1 MNDEIYALG
10 EKLERIT
17 KEQAIMQKGSTVFLT
32 DPKNCHKLLSELG
45 IQFEGELN
53 FEDDICKVEIQQGC
67 VFGMFAIPKLS
78 DVLGER
84 YRIFLIVNK
93 EYIVIADGDNFS
105 HRLIQRIQL
114 RKTHQGD
121 TREKFLYNFMAE
133 FIRKDIEMLNRYE
146 HMIIQLEDDIMNE
159 SAEDFQKRLL
169 PIRKELLELRV
180 YYDELADAA
189 QELEDNE
196 NSVFEEEQLK
206 FFGTISSRAE
216 RLKGKTSHLLEFAQQ
231 VKDVYQAQIDTKQ
244 NRNMH
249 YLTLIS
255 TIFLPLTLI
264 TGWFGMNFENM
275 PGLKHGFPVVVA
287 ICIAVV
293 VFGIIKI
300 KKHLL

>member
-1 MNDEIYALG
+1 MSEVFFALG
-10 EKLERIT
+10 ERLERID
-17 KEQAIMQKGSTVFLT
+17 KEKAIVKKGKSVFLT
-32 DPKNCHKLLSELG
+32 TPDKCLSLLNELG
-45 IQFEGELN
+45 IPFEGELN
-53 FEDDICKVEIQQGC
+53 FEDDICKVETQQGC

-93 EYIVIADGDNFS
+93 DYIVIADNDCFS
-105 HRLIQRIQL
+105 QRFVHRFQI
-114 RKTHQGD
+114 RKKHQGD

-133 FIRKDIEMLNRYE
+133 FLRKDIEMLNRYE
-146 HMIIQLEDDIMNE
+146 HSIIQLEDDVMNE
-159 SAEDFQKRLL
+159 TVENFQKRLL

-189 QELEDNE
+189 QELEDDE
-196 NSVFEEEQLK
+196 NAVFSDDQLK
-206 FFGTISSRAE
+206 FFGTISNRAD

-231 VKDVYQAQIDTKQ
+231 VKDVYQSQIDTKQ

-255 TIFLPLTLI
+255 AIFLPLTLI

-275 PGLKHGFPVVVA
+275 PGLKHGYPVVVG
-287 ICIAVV
+287 ICVAVV
-293 VFGIIKI
+293 VLGIVEI